1 MADLFTEVY
10 NWLPLCHLINKK
22 VLVRKKFCN
31 HKVSLLD
38 KGLSWLFPGNKDD
51 EANSIISNVSIKNKF
66 VLFSNTKYKKLF
78 GSCSLKIIFFL
89 WDVPQIFSKTARNI

>member
-38 KGLSWLFPGNKDD
+38 KGLSWIFSGNKDD
-51 EANSIISNVSIKNKF
+51 EANSIISNVSIKN
-66 VLFSNTKYKKLF
+66 VLSLCFFPTPNTRN
-78 GSCSLKIIFFL
+78 SLAA
-89 WDVPQIFSKTARNI
+89 VQ